1 MEGWDHKVSAT
12 KDEMQ
17 AIVEG
22 SERIVKAMGSF
33 RISATETDE
42 KRKEFRRCIV
52 ITKDMTKGDTI
63 KIEDIDYKRPGGNL
77 DPGMTDFIVGRTVNK
92 DLKDDHTLTKED
104 IV

>member
-1 MEGWDHKVSAT
+1 
-12 KDEMQ
+12 
-17 AIVEG
+17 
-22 SERIVKAMGSF
+22 
-33 RISATETDE
+33 
-42 KRKEFRRCIV
+42 
-52 ITKDMTKGDTI
+52 MTKGDTI